1 MLYIKIKQL
10 EEDNEADV
18 LAQEI
23 NMIEQLLKKQEYQI
37 STCNQKFNQLTK
49 KMWPG
54 FMSI

>member
-49 KMWPG
+49 KM
-54 FMSI
+54 